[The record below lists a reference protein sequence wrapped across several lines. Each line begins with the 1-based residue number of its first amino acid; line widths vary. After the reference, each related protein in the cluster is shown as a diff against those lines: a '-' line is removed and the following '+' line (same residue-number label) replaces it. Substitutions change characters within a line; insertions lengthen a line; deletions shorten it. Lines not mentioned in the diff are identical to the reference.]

1 MLGGALL
8 RVHSQLIGH
17 RQLHFG
23 FPRVGLSAL
32 YVEQAIAMIERAGGS
47 VMVDTEVMRVES
59 GRGMQVVTTRG
70 GDRLLGRCVVLAL
83 PPAELGRVNPGLA
96 TTRAFEPSPYK
107 SVYLW
112 FDRPVAPERF
122 WSLLWQPDRLN
133 YDFYELALLR
143 PQVYGGASLIAS
155 NIIHSHRVEGWSD
168 ADIVAAT
175 RRELA
180 SAAPASADARLLHAD
195 VHHVPM
201 AIPCP
206 YVGTERQRPV
216 MKTAS
221 PGVFLAGDWTR
232 TRLPCSMESAVRS
245 GFLAAEACLAHVGEQ
260 RSIAKEPRPNDGLAG
275 WMQRRG
281 RARGARDLS
290 RN

>member
-1 MLGGALL
+1 M
-8 RVHSQLIGH
+8 
-17 RQLHFG
+17 
-23 FPRVGLSAL
+23 
-32 YVEQAIAMIERAGGS
+32 
-47 VMVDTEVMRVES
+47 
-59 GRGMQVVTTRG
+59 
-70 GDRLLGRCVVLAL
+70 
-83 PPAELGRVNPGLA
+83 
-96 TTRAFEPSPYK
+96 
-107 SVYLW
+107 
-112 FDRPVAPERF
+112 
-122 WSLLWQPDRLN
+122 
-133 YDFYELALLR
+133 
-143 PQVYGGASLIAS
+143 
-155 NIIHSHRVEGWSD
+155 
-168 ADIVAAT
+168 AAT